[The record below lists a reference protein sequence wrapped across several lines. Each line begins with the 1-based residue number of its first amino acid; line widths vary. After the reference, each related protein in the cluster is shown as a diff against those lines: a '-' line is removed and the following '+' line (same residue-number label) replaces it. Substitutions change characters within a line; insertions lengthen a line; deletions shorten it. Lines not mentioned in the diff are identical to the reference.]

1 MQYTY
6 TVYNTDDFQFVTAIS
21 IWLFIIYYD
30 FIVQVEQGIDSGQC
44 VERKE
49 IGCT

>member
-6 TVYNTDDFQFVTAIS
+6 TVYNIDDFQFVTATS
-21 IWLFIIYYD
+21 IWLFTIDD
-30 FIVQVEQGIDSGQC
+30 FIVQVQQDIDSGQC
-44 VERKE
+44 VEGKE